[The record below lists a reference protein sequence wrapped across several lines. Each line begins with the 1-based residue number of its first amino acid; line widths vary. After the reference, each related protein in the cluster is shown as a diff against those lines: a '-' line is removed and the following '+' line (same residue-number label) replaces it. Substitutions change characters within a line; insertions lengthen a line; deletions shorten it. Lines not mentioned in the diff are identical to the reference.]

1 MIDSQDVIN
10 ILGGS
15 PLGQDQNSGPEPTIR
30 LDNTGTKQQKEVG
43 YSLNKLI
50 KSGSMTEIYSVQYPF
65 RHGFSSK
72 GNKKTR
78 SKSTR
83 SEEHRLRSIIRAINN
98 VRRLTHLNF
107 TENDKFL
114 TLTFN
119 NEQNFDINNLKEC
132 LPFYQKFIR
141 QLHQIYPDLI
151 YITVPEFQKRGAVHY
166 HILCNIPFIQKD
178 ELNKLWPYGFSK
190 PRAIKSS
197 THLAFYLCKYLGKR
211 FDDVRKQGHRLF
223 YSSRNLKRPQTY
235 YGPIIDQI
243 SKKLEETHSD
253 AVQYEREYDSK
264 INGKVKYRQYVKKK

>member
-1 MIDSQDVIN
+1 MINSQDI
-10 ILGGS
+10 IKIFGGS
-15 PLGQDQNSGPEPTIR
+15 PLGQNQNSGPKPTIR
-30 LDNTGTKQQKEVG
+30 LDYTGTKPQKQAG

-50 KSGSMTEIYSVQYPF
+50 KSGSMSEMYCVQFPF
-65 RHGFSSK
+65 RYGFSGR

-78 SKSTR
+78 GKSVR
-83 SEEHRLRSIIRAINN
+83 SDEHRKRSIIRAINN

-141 QLHQIYPDLI
+141 QLHQAYPNLI

-166 HILCNIPFIQKD
+166 HILCNIPFIKKD

-197 THLAFYLCKYLGKR
+197 THLAFYLCKYLGKK
-211 FDDVRKQGHRLF
+211 FDDKRKQGHRLF
-223 YSSRNLKRPQTY
+223 YSSRNLKKPEIY
-235 YGPIIDQI
+235 YG
-243 SKKLEETHSD
+243 SFANAVNSFLEKTYSD
-253 AVQYEREYDSK
+253 ALKYKKEYDSK
-264 INGKVKYRQYVKKK
+264 INGRVKYRQYVKKK